1 MYNALPWKSDIHTSN
16 VALNLSS
23 HLIENTVYVHYKDQS
38 VVI

>member
-1 MYNALPWKSDIHTSN
+1 MYNASPWKSDISN

-23 HLIENTVYVHYKDQS
+23 YLIENTVYVHYKDQS